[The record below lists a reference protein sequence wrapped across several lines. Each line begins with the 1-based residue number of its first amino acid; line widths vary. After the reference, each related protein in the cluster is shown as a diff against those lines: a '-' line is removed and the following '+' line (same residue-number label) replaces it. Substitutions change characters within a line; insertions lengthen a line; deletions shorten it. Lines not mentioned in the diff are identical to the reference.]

1 MYTKATRNDVKQFAE
16 KIEALAKEVQVKL
29 DNGGDFLS
37 VANELVRNNS
47 TFVFTIGE
55 VYALEQSGA
64 AKVVKAKVVSN
75 VNSTSGANRNYHNV
89 RDSHG
94 RFVSKV

>member
-64 AKVVKAKVVSN
+64 VKAVKAKVVSN
-75 VNSTSGANRNYHNV
+75 VNKTGSHKNYHNV
-89 RDSHG
+89 RDAHG
-94 RFVSKV
+94 RFTSKV